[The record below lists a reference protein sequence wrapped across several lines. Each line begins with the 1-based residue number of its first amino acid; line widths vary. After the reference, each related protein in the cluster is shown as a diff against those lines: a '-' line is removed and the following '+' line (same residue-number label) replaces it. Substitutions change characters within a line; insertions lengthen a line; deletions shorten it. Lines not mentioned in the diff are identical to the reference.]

1 MSPLLSLLI
10 YAAALGLIGGA
21 VVLSLVTFLAARIPD
36 FETRGRRAGNRVR
49 ALRNDF
55 LLPLFLPVI
64 HFFTAYALLFKLESL
79 RARLEIWLRQAD
91 EPVGL
96 VPSEVLGLCL
106 TCGTLLGIA
115 AAALLTPIA
124 AVPATLI
131 GLYVPYSQIKSA
143 AYHRIRTVARSV
155 PTMADLIVLSME
167 SGMDFIGSV
176 RLLVS
181 KSQVADGKMPIRDEL
196 LMVLNQ
202 LHMGRTRRDALTHFA
217 QRVPAEAVQ
226 NFVTSVV
233 HAEEK
238 GMSLRDVLRIQA
250 EVLRHRRIQ
259 QSEAYIE
266 TANLKMLGPVML
278 VLTALLVVIIVL
290 ALFPILSP
298 VMRVER
304 PQAGFYFWAGVP
316 DGAWFYFVHS
326 FYGCFFGI
334 TDAVFHFGVNCFYD
348 DNRIINYNSYC

>member
-1 MSPLLSLLI
+1 MSPLISSLV
-10 YAAALGLIGGA
+10 YAAALGLIGAA
-21 VVLSLVTFLAARIPD
+21 VVLSLYTFLLARIPD

-49 ALRNDF
+49 ALTNDF
-55 LLPLFLPVI
+55 LLPLFLPII
-64 HFFTAYALLFKLESL
+64 HFFTAYALLLRLESL

-91 EPVGL
+91 EPAGL
-96 VPSEVLGLCL
+96 VPSEILGLCL
-106 TCGTLLGIA
+106 TCGFFLGIGA
-115 AAALLTPIA
+115 SLLLTPAA
-124 AVPATLI
+124 AVPAALI

-143 AYHRIRTVARSV
+143 AQSRIRTVARSV

-250 EVLRHRRIQ
+250 EVLRHKRVQ
-259 QSEAYIE
+259 EAEAYISA
-266 TANLKMLGPVML
+266 ANVQMLAPIML
-278 VLTALLVVIIVL
+278 VVGALLV
-290 ALFPILSP
+290 AMILPMVSG
-298 VMRVER
+298 MSDTLTA
-304 PQAGFYFWAGVP
+304 AGAAP
-316 DGAWFYFVHS
+316 
-326 FYGCFFGI
+326 
-334 TDAVFHFGVNCFYD
+334 
-348 DNRIINYNSYC
+348 